1 MDYYYGDLNIAMLK
15 NCERKP
21 LDLYHLKMLK
31 FYYNLCCNR
40 LPQYFNVYHNVT
52 QEYNFSYNLCR
63 PTRPLRLPFT
73 STFMLSHV

>member
-1 MDYYYGDLNIAMLK
+1 MLK

-31 FYYNLCCNR
+31 FYYKLCCNR

-52 QEYNFSYNLCR
+52 PEYNFSLIYVGL
-63 PTRPLRLPFT
+63 LGL
-73 STFMLSHV
+73 